1 MKILICGVQFKGGS
15 LQGIVS
21 IIKELVNFPQHEYY
35 ILQYPEIKKQLTNVS
50 FPSNFHFYDIPLPSK
65 SRVLNLYLPRPFF
78 KRKEKEIK
86 PDCVLCTSG
95 PMYWAPKTPCLMGYN
110 LPQYVYPD
118 SPFFKR
124 ISWYKNRRW
133 DFKKAFHRF
142 YLKREGDVFFV
153 QTDDVRD
160 RAKKYLKTEKVYTI
174 PNTYNTAYKNPE
186 VFPNKLPERQNDEV
200 RLLLFSSYYFHKN
213 IEIIGPVLDELEKRN
228 VNNIRFVLTLPKEQ
242 FEEIAANTKHSER
255 IINVGFVPSKEGPSL
270 YKECDIM
277 FLPTLLECFSASYA
291 EAMIMEKPI
300 LTSDLSFAHVICKD
314 AAIYFDPDSPKDIAE
329 KIITL
334 VNDGTLR
341 RDLIEKGKRQ
351 LSQFG
356 TSADRTKAI
365 LKLLETISKK

>member
-65 SRVLNLYLPRPFF
+65 SRILNLYLPRPFF
-78 KRKEKEIK
+78 KRMEREIQ

-95 PMYWAPKTPCLMGYN
+95 PMYWAPKTPCLMGFN

-174 PNTYNTAYKNPE
+174 PNTYNTAYRNPE
-186 VFPNKLPERQNDEV
+186 VFPNRLPERKKDEI
-200 RLLLFSSYYFHKN
+200 RFLLFSSYYFHKN
-213 IEIIGPVLDELEKRN
+213 IEIIGPVLDELDKKG
-228 VNNIRFVLTLPKEQ
+228 VTNIRFVLTLPNEQ
-242 FEEIAANTKHSER
+242 YEKIAANINHPDR
-255 IINVGFVPSKEGPSL
+255 ITNVGFVPSKEGPSL

-314 AAIYFDPDSPKDIAE
+314 AALYFDPDSPQDIAD

-334 VNDGTLR
+334 VNDETLR
-341 RDLIEKGKRQ
+341 QRLVEKGKQQ
-351 LSQFG
+351 LGQFG
-356 TSADRTKAI
+356 TSADRTDAI
-365 LKLLETISKK
+365 LKLLETISK